1 MPAVSDITAI
11 RSQFPA
17 LQQQVNGKP
26 LAYLD
31 NAATTQKPQRVIDAI
46 SRYYEHDNANIHRGV
61 HALSLRATATYENA
75 RSDIASFLG
84 ADRPEEIVFVRGATE
99 AINLAAQAWGR
110 PRLSEGDEIL
120 ITELEHHSNIV
131 PWQLLCEQ
139 SGASLKVAP
148 IHDDGSLDI
157 DAFRALLTDRTA
169 IVAVAH
175 VSNAIGTINP
185 VAGICEMARKVGATT
200 LIDGAQATGHLAVN
214 VQEIGCDFYATSGHK
229 MYGPTGIGCLYGR
242 HALLDEMDPWQ
253 GGGDM
258 ILSVSFEQSTWN
270 KVPFRFEAGTP
281 NIAGVIGLG
290 EAVAFMQDTGLDSVS
305 AAEHDLLDYGT
316 ALLQSIDGVQLV
328 GTAPHKA
335 AILAF
340 TVDGV
345 HPHDV
350 GTILD
355 HAAVAIR
362 TGHHCAEP
370 LMRRFGVAAT
380 CRASMAA
387 YNERSELDRL
397 AEAVQDAIRMLA

>member
-61 HALSLRATATYENA
+61 HALSLRATAAYENA

-110 PRLSEGDEIL
+110 PRLSQGDEIL
-120 ITELEHHSNIV
+120 ITEMEHHSNIV

-281 NIAGVIGLG
+281 NIAGAIGLG

-397 AEAVQDAIRMLA
+397 AEAVQDAIRMLS